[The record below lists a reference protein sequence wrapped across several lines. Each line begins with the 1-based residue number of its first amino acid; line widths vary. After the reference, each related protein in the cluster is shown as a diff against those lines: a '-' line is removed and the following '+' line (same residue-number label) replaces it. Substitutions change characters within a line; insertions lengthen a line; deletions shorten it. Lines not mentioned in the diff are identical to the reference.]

1 MIASLCGKVRAIGK
15 EWLVIE
21 VGGVGYRVHCPSVLL
36 SEQASIGQT
45 LTLHTHLHVRDTVLA
60 LYGFSS
66 VEEQELFTTLL
77 GISRIGPRTA
87 LAILETFSPE
97 VLRGIVAQGNAGALA
112 STPGIGRKTAERILI
127 DLKDKLGAPALG
139 WVVPGLGEG
148 DVEVINAL
156 TALGYS
162 IAEARDA
169 VSGIPKDVEE
179 LDERILAALRF
190 LGS

>member
-1 MIASLCGKVRAIGK
+1 M
-15 EWLVIE
+15 
-21 VGGVGYRVHCPSVLL
+21 
-36 SEQASIGQT
+36 
-45 LTLHTHLHVRDTVLA
+45 LA
-60 LYGFSS
+60 TPHIF
-66 VEEQELFTTLL
+66 
-77 GISRIGPRTA
+77 
-87 LAILETFSPE
+87 
-97 VLRGIVAQGNAGALA
+97 IV
-112 STPGIGRKTAERILI
+112 S
-127 DLKDKLGAPALG
+127 GAPALV

>member
-1 MIASLCGKVRAIGK
+1 M
-15 EWLVIE
+15 
-21 VGGVGYRVHCPSVLL
+21 
-36 SEQASIGQT
+36 
-45 LTLHTHLHVRDTVLA
+45 LA
-60 LYGFSS
+60 TPHIF
-66 VEEQELFTTLL
+66 
-77 GISRIGPRTA
+77 
-87 LAILETFSPE
+87 
-97 VLRGIVAQGNAGALA
+97 IV
-112 STPGIGRKTAERILI
+112 S
-127 DLKDKLGAPALG
+127 GAPALG